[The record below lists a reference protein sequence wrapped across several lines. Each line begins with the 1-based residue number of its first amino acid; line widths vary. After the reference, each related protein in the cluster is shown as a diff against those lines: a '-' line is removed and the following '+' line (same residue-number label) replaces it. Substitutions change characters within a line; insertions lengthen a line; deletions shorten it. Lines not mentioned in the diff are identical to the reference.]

1 MRKMGLASSM
11 LTALCVLS
19 LSADVVTNVC
29 TMVSNT
35 SGKYTEGIEWDDPDN
50 WSLGHPARAGEVAVV
65 ECSSK
70 GCIFLRSSTEELEG
84 LILRSSRKTPSLSYW
99 VNLFTFGWDTKIQ
112 AKSVRI
118 GTGASI
124 SCYGAFKNNEP
135 SNRVWIVAKD
145 LTMETD
151 AQILGDG
158 TGYAGANGPAW
169 AGLTPSAFQY
179 AGGAYG
185 GCSPFSPNAGLPP
198 QPYGSVAAPLE
209 PGSGSY
215 SYSATFN
222 AMGLQGAGGGAIR
235 IDLSGDFIC
244 NGLVSANGKPSANGG
259 ASGGGI
265 YVTCRTIS
273 GTGTIRAN
281 GRNGDEAIGNS
292 GGGGGRVA
300 VVYDTDAQD
309 GADCR
314 IRFEARGGN
323 AFYSTTVNTYAMDKC
338 GCRTEWM
345 ATPGSLY
352 FPDSRFLTS
361 AYYVENGFK
370 FAGVWCAP
378 DAPET
383 LAYDSDVIF
392 DNCALSLP
400 SVKKFSAKNVK
411 VVCSGESATKTPYA
425 WPGVDY
431 GVFFPSSSEVQ
442 VDGDLTLESAR
453 LEMRGGALKVAGDL
467 VQSRG
472 EKIGTNPGAGGRLA
486 VYAAPTNEPN
496 AFGAT
501 VEVGGTWSLGADCVC
516 FPHCDDTNGAIVAFT
531 VGSLQLD
538 QGATINADLA
548 GWMANRNGN
557 NPTSGPGAVNGS
569 VGASHGGVGGAQTS
583 NLQAEGKAPYGNRK
597 KPLEPGSGGS
607 CPKTYCGFAGG
618 GVVYITANRQMT
630 INGRISASGNRD
642 YTMQY
647 DAGGSGGSVFLRTV
661 DLFGETGEIAAD
673 GGYSVIGD
681 KIKSNE
687 GTGAGGRIAVCCYEN
702 HSSVICKDSAAVHA
716 NRGKVLENSAYR
728 DAAFPEDKTLMD
740 GSVYWGRYGG
750 GLMLLFR

>member
-1 MRKMGLASSM
+1 MRKFGFAVSI

-29 TMVSNT
+29 TVAT
-35 SGKYTEGIEWDDPDN
+35 GGYTAAVDWQN
-50 WSLGHPARAGEVAVV
+50 ASWSLGRPPQAGEVAVV
-65 ECSSK
+65 ECGGTGSITLK
-70 GCIFLRSSTEELEG
+70 ASTPELAG
-84 LILRSSRKTPSLSYW
+84 LVVRSSRKNKAAAYRT
-99 VNLFTFGWDTKIQ
+99 NLLVYGWDTKIQ
-112 AKSVRI
+112 ATSVYLDI
-118 GTGASI
+118 SGTI
-124 SCYGAFKNNEP
+124 SCYGAFKNDEP
-135 SNRVWIVAKD
+135 SNRVWIVAQD
-145 LTMETD
+145 LTMD
-151 AQILGDG
+151 DGAQILGDG

-169 AGLTPSAFQY
+169 AGFDMASYKY

-185 GCSPFSPNAGLPP
+185 GCSPFSPNASPSAR
-198 QPYGSVAAPLE
+198 PYGSTSAPLD
-209 PGSGSY
+209 PGSGCY
-215 SYSATFN
+215 AYSATFN
-222 AMGLQGAGGGAIR
+222 VLGLAGAGGGAIR
-235 IDLSGDFIC
+235 IDLSGDFVC
-244 NGLVSANGKPSANGG
+244 NGLISANGKTGVSGG

-273 GTGTIRAN
+273 GAGTIRAN
-281 GRNGDEAIGNS
+281 GRNGDEAITAL

-300 VVYDTDAQD
+300 VIYDTTAQD

-314 IRFEARGGN
+314 VRFEARGGCT
-323 AFYSTTVNTYAMDKC
+323 FYSTAAGDYASDKC
-338 GCRTEWM
+338 GCRTEWL

-383 LAYDSDVIF
+383 LTYDSDVTF

-411 VVCSGESATKTPYA
+411 VVCSGESVQKTPYA
-425 WPGVDY
+425 WAGVDY

-453 LEMRGGALKVAGDL
+453 LEMHGGALKVSGDL
-467 VQSRG
+467 VQSRS

-557 NPTSGPGAVNGS
+557 NPTSGPGAANGS
-569 VGASHGGVGGAQTS
+569 VGASHGGVGGAQTEV
-583 NLQAEGKAPYGNRK
+583 LQAKSKAPYGNRK
-597 KPLEPGSGGS
+597 KPLDPGSGGN

-642 YTMQY
+642 YTLQY

-728 DAAFPEDKTLMD
+728 DATFPEDKTLMD